1 VSAWAKALLQQC
13 AVSSLLDNLDAAK
26 AKPDAPKA
34 LHEDD

>member
-1 VSAWAKALLQQC
+1 MKEAGFDGDN

-26 AKPDAPKA
+26 AKPGAPKA